1 MKTILVTGAAGY
13 IGSRLVPFLL
23 RKKYKVKALDRF
35 FFGTDHIKSHKNL
48 KLIKSDVR
56 KIDPRIFK
64 GVYGVIDLAAL
75 SNDVTGEKFIKETYD
90 INFKSRLNIAK
101 ISKKKWR

>member
-23 RKKYKVKALDRF
+23 KKKYKVKALDRF
-35 FFGTDHIKSHKNL
+35 FFGADHIKPHKNL

-75 SNDVTGEKFIKETYD
+75 SNDVTGEKFVKETYD

-101 ISKKKWR
+101 ISKKWR